1 MSISVGSSDGRSSG
15 MDFAVSWEGIP
26 RKRRIKESQKILI
39 KMNSEI
45 TPETI
50 RIAYKLILNREPESQ
65 QAIESHLAVRS
76 LEELGQVM
84 IKSEEYRA
92 KSDSMESVLK
102 SHWIAVEVMEDFIQW
117 IDVRDKFVSRGCM
130 QNNWEPNETAYFT
143 SRVGSGDV
151 VLDIGANIGWFTL
164 LGAKLTGSK
173 GRVYS
178 FEPRPE
184 TAKML
189 RRTIAHNNLQN
200 QVDVFETAVSDRRGE
215 LKLAVVPNAENPGGS
230 FLITENILRDSIPSV
245 SVKTAPLDELLE
257 GVKADFVKIDV
268 EGAEPMVFAGAKK
281 TIQRSHPIILSELHP
296 KQLKEVSNFSPREYI
311 ELMERY
317 GYKCFLLENGK
328 PTDQL
333 VDYPRGRSED
343 LVSVVFEIK

>member
-1 MSISVGSSDGRSSG
+1 
-15 MDFAVSWEGIP
+15 
-26 RKRRIKESQKILI
+26 
-39 KMNSEI
+39 
-45 TPETI
+45 
-50 RIAYKLILNREPESQ
+50 
-65 QAIESHLAVRS
+65 
-76 LEELGQVM
+76 
-84 IKSEEYRA
+84 
-92 KSDSMESVLK
+92 
-102 SHWIAVEVMEDFIQW
+102 
-117 IDVRDKFVSRGCM
+117 M

-268 EGAEPMVFAGAKK
+268 EGAEPMVFAGAMK

-343 LVSVVFEIK
+343 LVSVVFEKI